1 MQQFRNLLK
10 GWMGKVLLVIFILPF
25 AFFGI
30 EGIFSGNSKQ
40 DIAIE
45 VNGVEISKVEVSRAI
60 QNQRQNLKAQMGGN
74 IDDSF
79 LTDDMLSPGVVE
91 NLIQRELV
99 KQALEADG
107 LTVAPELV
115 KSYVRSMPQFQ
126 DESGEFSNERLEVAL
141 VQANYTKLKLY
152 SVVQESMVMEQL
164 QAGVGASA
172 FITEAEL
179 ENMVKLSNQKR
190 DVAYAKLDVAPLKKE
205 VEISDDELQQYFEEN
220 KAQYRT
226 EEKVKL
232 NYIALGV
239 EDFASAVE
247 VSEAD
252 IQAAYEDYMA
262 SQKDLERRKASHI
275 LVEINDDRTKEE
287 ALARIEEAKAK
298 LDGGSQFESLTESF
312 SDDIATAANGG
323 DLDFAGRGVYDPAFE
338 EALFSLKEV
347 NQVSDIVETEFGYHL
362 IKLTAIEAQEIAPLA
377 EIEAKLTA
385 EVKNRLAQEELDAAL
400 DELNRLAYESGDLQV
415 ISEQF
420 STPIKTTDLFA
431 RNGGSG
437 IAADN
442 VVVQA
447 AFSDPVLQEG
457 LNSDVLELADGKLAV
472 VHLNQYEEARDRD
485 FAEVKAQISSALELD
500 KAKQVAKDKA
510 QEIVDKIRSGE
521 STDTLAEQYGLTWKK
536 VEQATRQSSDLSRS
550 VINTAFTMAKPL
562 EGKPQVEIASQPNG
576 DQEIVILSKVEEGDF
591 AMEGAELIQAKSAAS
606 DRLANEDFQNYV
618 ASLRESAEVTIY

>member
-400 DELNRLAYESGDLQV
+400 DELNRLAHESGDLQV

-472 VHLNQYEEARDRD
+472 VHLNQHEEARDRD
-485 FAEVKAQISSALELD
+485 FSEVKAQISSALELD

>member
-472 VHLNQYEEARDRD
+472 VHLNQHEEARDRD
-485 FAEVKAQISSALELD
+485 FSEVKAQISSALELD

>member
-40 DIAIE
+40 DVAIE

-472 VHLNQYEEARDRD
+472 VHLNQHEEARDRD
-485 FAEVKAQISSALELD
+485 FSEVKAQISSALELD

-521 STDTLAEQYGLTWKK
+521 STDALADQYGLTWKT
-536 VEQATRQSSDLSRS
+536 VEKATRQSSELSRS

-562 EGKPQVEIASQPNG
+562 EGKPQVEIASQPSG

-591 AMEGAELIQAKSAAS
+591 SMEGAELIQAKSAAS

>member
-40 DIAIE
+40 DVAIE

-79 LTDDMLSPGVVE
+79 LTDDMLSPGVLE

-172 FITEAEL
+172 FITEVEL
-179 ENMVKLSNQKR
+179 VNMVKLSNQKR

-232 NYIALGV
+232 NYITLGI

-252 IQAAYEDYMA
+252 IQAAYEDYLA

-275 LVEINDDRTKEE
+275 LVEINDDRTQEE

-472 VHLNQYEEARDRD
+472 VHLNQHEEARDRD
-485 FAEVKAQISSALELD
+485 FSEVKAQISSALELD

-521 STDTLAEQYGLTWKK
+521 STDALADQYGLTWKT
-536 VEQATRQSSDLSRS
+536 VEKATRQSSELSRS

-576 DQEIVILSKVEEGDF
+576 DQEIVILNKVEEGDF
-591 AMEGAELIQAKSAAS
+591 SLEGAELIQAKSAAS

>member
-40 DIAIE
+40 DVAIE

-252 IQAAYEDYMA
+252 IQAAYEDYLA

-472 VHLNQYEEARDRD
+472 VHLNQHEEARDRD
-485 FAEVKAQISSALELD
+485 FSEVKAQISSALELD

-521 STDTLAEQYGLTWKK
+521 STDALADQYGLTWKT
-536 VEQATRQSSDLSRS
+536 VEKATRQSSELSRS

-562 EGKPQVEIASQPNG
+562 EGKPQVEIASQPSG

-591 AMEGAELIQAKSAAS
+591 SMEGAELIQAKSAAS

>member
-40 DIAIE
+40 DVAIE

-472 VHLNQYEEARDRD
+472 VHLNQHEEARDRD
-485 FAEVKAQISSALELD
+485 FSEVKAQISSALELD

>member
-25 AFFGI
+25 AFCGI

-400 DELNRLAYESGDLQV
+400 DELNRLDYESGDLQV

-472 VHLNQYEEARDRD
+472 VHLNQHEEARDRD
-485 FAEVKAQISSALELD
+485 FSEVKAQISSALELD